1 MAHANWNL
9 TVTIQEL
16 IVREPTNSLNAFQ
29 LLSIPNADS
38 APNEAVDGT
47 KRSKTWLSSRSTNV
61 HSSNKKRISQ
71 TFHMTKPGD
80 IF

>member
-47 KRSKTWLSSRSTNV
+47 KRSKTWLS
-61 HSSNKKRISQ
+61 
-71 TFHMTKPGD
+71 
-80 IF
+80 